1 MASSKKK
8 PAKQIDIDP
17 EDEVIEIEEGDEVDD
32 IALVDDLDPDLDP
45 DDLAK
50 EIENDPL
57 LEDDDFVAADDD
69 ETDDTEAMT
78 PASRRAAAASEEE
91 EDDDLTTPDDVEEDL
106 DKILKDRLVAAD
118 DVPIEDDDEEGEVD
132 ERNTDGD
139 RLQPRQA
146 GEEMCSQCFLLVRR
160 SAPNCP
166 VGDDACSIFAV
177 K

>member
-8 PAKQIDIDP
+8 PAKQVDIDP
-17 EDEVIEIEEGDEVDD
+17 EDEVIEIDEGDEIDAVS
-32 IALVDDLDPDLDP
+32 LVEDLDPDLDP
-45 DDLAK
+45 EDLA
-50 EIENDPL
+50 EELEDDPL
-57 LEDDDFVAADDD
+57 LEDEDFVAADDD
-69 ETDDTEAMT
+69 EADEVEAMT
-78 PASRRAAAASEEE
+78 PASRRAAARDEED
-91 EDDDLTTPDDVEEDL
+91 DDDLTTPDDVEEDL

-146 GEEMCSQCFLLVRR
+146 GEEMCAQCFLLVRR

-166 VGDDACSIFAV
+166 VGDDACPIFAV

>member
-1 MASSKKK
+1 
-8 PAKQIDIDP
+8 
-17 EDEVIEIEEGDEVDD
+17 EDED
-32 IALVDDLDPDLDP
+32 
-45 DDLAK
+45 
-50 EIENDPL
+50 
-57 LEDDDFVAADDD
+57 
-69 ETDDTEAMT
+69 
-78 PASRRAAAASEEE
+78 
-91 EDDDLTTPDDVEEDL
+91 DDDLTTPDDVEEDL

-166 VGDDACSIFAV
+166 VGDDACPIFAV

>member
-8 PAKQIDIDP
+8 PAKQVDIDP
-17 EDEVIEIEEGDEVDD
+17 EDEVMEIDEGDEIDAVS
-32 IALVDDLDPDLDP
+32 LVEDLDPDLDP
-45 DDLAK
+45 EDLA
-50 EIENDPL
+50 EELEDDPL
-57 LEDDDFVAADDD
+57 LEDEDFVAADED
-69 ETDDTEAMT
+69 ETDEAEAMT
-78 PASRRAAAASEEE
+78 PASRRAAARDEED
-91 EDDDLTTPDDVEEDL
+91 DDDLTTPDDVEEDL

-146 GEEMCSQCFLLVRR
+146 GEEMCAQCFLLVRR

-166 VGDDACSIFAV
+166 VGDDACPIFAV